1 MRPPAGNRAS
11 KLVDLDPFPVVLEP
25 EGFFVPLAVS
35 FAVLEALSPLL
46 LLSLLLSSLLL
57 LSPVAVG
64 FAAADVRAGCV
75 LAGASEEALSLL
87 SLLLSKPFHQYLGH
101 SITSLIDIL
110 LSWRPRSTFL
120 TSVNPEMLSNACFT
134 FMAWV
139 TDDMATTAARI

>member
-1 MRPPAGNRAS
+1 
-11 KLVDLDPFPVVLEP
+11 LEP

-64 FAAADVRAGCV
+64 FAAADVFAGCV

-87 SLLLSKPFHQYLGH
+87 SLLLSKLFHQYFGH
-101 SITSLIDIL
+101 SITS
-110 LSWRPRSTFL
+110 
-120 TSVNPEMLSNACFT
+120 
-134 FMAWV
+134 
-139 TDDMATTAARI
+139 

>member
-1 MRPPAGNRAS
+1 M
-11 KLVDLDPFPVVLEP
+11 DLEPFPVVLEP